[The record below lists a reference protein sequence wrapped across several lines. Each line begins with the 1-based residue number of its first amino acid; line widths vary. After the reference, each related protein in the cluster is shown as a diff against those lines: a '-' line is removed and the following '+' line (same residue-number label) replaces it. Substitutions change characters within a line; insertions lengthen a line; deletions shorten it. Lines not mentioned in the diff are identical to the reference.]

1 MVVLQLFILKIMNVL
16 LMQMWSLHKHKN
28 KGENWYVSKVITVL
42 NTLKVQLRPTP
53 VFAESVCI
61 LIAITFDSN
70 TIKKPTASHLKDF
83 FIINKFI
90 FIKNVSFCIISML
103 KSGKCGELQNF
114 VIDFSCT
121 LGRMSK
127 KVHVFGGLCTKNC

>member
-1 MVVLQLFILKIMNVL
+1 M
-16 LMQMWSLHKHKN
+16 
-28 KGENWYVSKVITVL
+28 L
-42 NTLKVQLRPTP
+42 NALKVQLRPTP
-53 VFAESVCI
+53 VFAESVRI

-103 KSGKCGELQNF
+103 KSGKYGELQKKLSDPSW
-114 VIDFSCT
+114 I
-121 LGRMSK
+121 LG
-127 KVHVFGGLCTKNC
+127 